1 MSTKRRRVLTAE
13 PDHGVSQPDS
23 ESGFIRSYYGDA
35 GLDSATRK
43 MLIYEQRRRLPAF
56 KHRMQLLYA
65 VENNPV
71 TVIVGEPGSG
81 KSTQLPQYLYESG
94 WAADGKKIACTQP
107 RRVAAAMLAQRVSEE
122 MGVELGTTV
131 GYSVRFSDASDP
143 QMTRIKYLTDGT
155 LIRECLADPLLSA
168 YSVVMV
174 DEAQDR
180 SIATDTLLALLKKI
194 LHKRKAD
201 LRVIISSATLDAEGF
216 RSFFEKDSSIIVSIS
231 GQPFPVD
238 TQYLAA
244 PCENYLACAAETVV
258 NIHEKEAPGDIL
270 VFLPGK
276 DAILTVLAELEEQQY
291 GNHRLESL
299 LLLPMYAGISASDQK
314 VVFDL
319 AQKGMRKVI
328 LSTNVAETSVT
339 IDGVVYVVDCGLVKQ
354 RVFDVATGIDRL
366 VTRTISRS
374 SAKQRAGRAGR
385 TQSGKVYRL
394 YTHEAFNS
402 SLFTQHD
409 VPEISRLS
417 LATMVLTLKAL
428 GVSNLVRFDYFQPP
442 PPELL
447 SQALEM
453 LAGLG
458 AIDMQSGL
466 LTADLGL
473 HLAELP
479 LDPPLGVCLLNS
491 VAKFACVREAVGAVA
506 MLSLGDSPFVIP
518 SGRRS
523 EALEDRRE
531 FIAQEGDV
539 LTLVNVLLGYQE
551 TPVRVRQQ
559 WCHLH
564 FLNPR
569 LLDQAARISRQL
581 ESYLVRM
588 GHRDSLRISCGRDF
602 ALLQK
607 CLVSGFFTNVARLDK
622 LDGRYRLIRSGQ
634 IIDIHPSS
642 VYFSMDAKPD
652 YVAFASAMD
661 TTKLY
666 MQGITAIDPGWL
678 TEIAPHYFSIK

>member
-1 MSTKRRRVLTAE
+1 MSTKRHRNLTAE
-13 PDHGVSQPDS
+13 SDDGIGQPDS
-23 ESGFIRSYYGDA
+23 ENMFIRSYYGDA
-35 GLDSATRK
+35 GLDNTTRK
-43 MLIYEQRRRLPAF
+43 MLIHEQRRRLPAY

-94 WAADGKKIACTQP
+94 WTMDGKAVACTQP

-122 MGVELGTTV
+122 MDVELGTTV

-201 LRVIISSATLDAEGF
+201 LRVIISSATLDAEAF
-216 RSFFEKDSSIIVSIS
+216 RSFFGKDRSIIMSIS

-238 TQYLAA
+238 TQYLEV
-244 PCENYLACAAETVV
+244 PCENYLTCAVETIVK
-258 NIHEKEAPGDIL
+258 IHETEAPGDIL

-276 DAILTVLAELEEQQY
+276 DTISTVLSELEEQRY
-291 GNHRLESL
+291 SNHRLESL
-299 LLLPMYAGISASDQK
+299 ALLPMYAGISANDQK

-339 IDGVVYVVDCGLVKQ
+339 IDGIMYVVDSGFVKQ
-354 RVFDVATGIDRL
+354 RVFDVTTGIDRL
-366 VTRTISRS
+366 VTRPISKS

-417 LATMVLTLKAL
+417 LAPMVLTLKAL

-458 AIDMQSGL
+458 AIDMQSGT
-466 LTADLGL
+466 LTSDLGL
-473 HLAELP
+473 YLAELP
-479 LDPPLGVCLLNS
+479 VDPPLGVCLLNS
-491 VAKFACVREAVGAVA
+491 AVKFTCVREAVAAVA
-506 MLSLGDSPFVIP
+506 MLSLGDSPFIIP
-518 SGRRS
+518 TKRRG
-523 EALEDRRE
+523 EALEGRRE

-539 LTLVNVLLGYQE
+539 LTLVNVFLGYQE
-551 TPVRVRQQ
+551 TPARVRQQ

-564 FLNPR
+564 FLDSR
-569 LLDQAARISRQL
+569 LLDQATRVSHQL
-581 ESYLVRM
+581 KNYLVRM
-588 GHRDSLRISCGRDF
+588 GHRDKLEISCGRDF

-622 LDGRYRLIRSGQ
+622 SDGKYRLVSNKQ

-642 VYFSMDAKPD
+642 MYFSMDAKPD
-652 YVAFASAMD
+652 YVVFANAMD

-666 MQGITAIDPGWL
+666 MQGISAINPGWL
-678 TEIAPHYFSIK
+678 TELAPHYFSVK